1 MQITILGRH
10 VLQAARGVWR
20 TPTLAAQS
28 DDQVDGV
35 AHAARNPCRSPTSGG
50 RDGSAAHWQAG
61 SKHAIFLKRTT
72 AARLLCKR
80 EQRFGNQR
88 DFYHASRRAVPDR
101 PENMPYNVISFTGE

>member
-1 MQITILGRH
+1 MRITILGRH
-10 VLQAARGVWR
+10 VLQAAWGVWR
-20 TPTLAAQS
+20 TPALTAQL
-28 DDQVDGV
+28 DDQIDEVNY
-35 AHAARNPCRSPTSGG
+35 AAWNPCRSHTSDG

-72 AARLLCKR
+72 TARLLCKR